1 MHLAA
6 TYCDWQTTQIL
17 IFFASSCG
25 VLEEVLI
32 TPNKNGKLPFQLASS
47 NSPIKKKLTPC
58 GYVMEEM
65 LIHRGLTLDETSID
79 TLEESFELR
88 KILAWWSRYC
98 IKNA

>member
-6 TYCDWQTTQIL
+6 TYCDWRTTDL
-17 IFFASSCG
+17 LKYFASSCG
-25 VLEEVLI
+25 VLDEVLI
-32 TPNKNGKLPFQLASS
+32 TPNNNGKLPFQLLPSK
-47 NSPIKKKLTPC
+47 SPIKKKLTPT

-65 LIHRGLTLDETSID
+65 LIHRGLTLDEPSID
-79 TLEESFELR
+79 TLEESFVLR